1 MSSHCILD
9 REKSG
14 VPRNQTSERNPTAT
28 IFPVPSGGGGGGGCS
43 LLVVDIQIKEKRG
56 NRCDPLNQSLA
67 TQQRTQKLWKKN
79 EGEEEVAIE

>member
-28 IFPVPSGGGGGGGCS
+28 IFPLPPGGGGGGCS
-43 LLVVDIQIKEKRG
+43 LLVVDIQIKERRG
-56 NRCDPLNQSLA
+56 NRCDPLKQSPA
-67 TQQRTQKLWKKN
+67 TQQRTQRLWKKN
-79 EGEEEVAIE
+79 EVEEKVATE